1 MKHLCNCGEIVEA
14 EGDNLLIADCPNCGK
29 YYLYASEVNTP
40 LDENKL
46 LKEIQSKVHSHKE
59 VLEEL
64 LLDDDVTSFV
74 YQDTHLEQNDAVE
87 EVNDVVKVKPRAA
100 KRR

>member
-29 YYLYASEVNTP
+29 YYLYLDELLTP
-40 LDENKL
+40 LDESKL

-64 LLDDDVTSFV
+64 LLDDDVIPFV
-74 YQDTHLEQNDAVE
+74 YGETVE
-87 EVNDVVKVKPRAA
+87 PISEEVKVKPRAA

>member
-1 MKHLCNCGEIVEA
+1 MKHLCSCGEIVEA
-14 EGDNLLIADCPNCGK
+14 EGDSLLVADCPNCGK
-29 YYLYASEVNTP
+29 YYIYTSEVLTP
-40 LDENKL
+40 LDESKL

-64 LLDDDVTSFV
+64 LLDEELTPFQPLPISHEDILEDD
-74 YQDTHLEQNDAVE
+74 E
-87 EVNDVVKVKPRAA
+87 EMPVKVKPRAA